1 MQLLLLII
9 VFSGLAWFQ
18 AASGGE
24 TKPATQASTNKP
36 AKPSSSDE
44 GKKIFVA
51 RCAKCHDDDMNK
63 KLPDGSTLLARL
75 AASKDP
81 RARLG
86 TRIKDTAERDAVAE
100 YFQQL
105 LAPAQR

>member
-1 MQLLLLII
+1 MQLLFMLVVL
-9 VFSGLAWFQ
+9 SSLAWFQ
-18 AASGGE
+18 AAAGSE
-24 TKPATQASTNKP
+24 TKSAKP
-36 AKPSSSDE
+36 ASSDD

-63 KLPDGSTLLARL
+63 KLHDDSTLLARL

-81 RARLG
+81 RSRLG
-86 TRIKDTAERDAVAE
+86 TRIKDSGERDAVME

-105 LAPAQR
+105 LARSSRENTKP

>member
-1 MQLLLLII
+1 MQPLFLLI
-9 VFSGLAWFQ
+9 VVSALAWFQ
-18 AASGGE
+18 AAAGGD
-24 TKPATQASTNKP
+24 AKP
-36 AKPSSSDE
+36 AKPSSSDD

-63 KLPDGSTLLARL
+63 RLPDGSTLLGRL

-81 RARLG
+81 RSRLG
-86 TRIKDTAERDAVAE
+86 TRIKDTAERDAVTE

-105 LAPAQR
+105 VARSAREATRP

>member
-1 MQLLLLII
+1 MQPVLLII

-18 AASGGE
+18 AAAGDG
-24 TKPATQASTNKP
+24 AKP
-36 AKPSSSDE
+36 AKPSSSDD

-63 KLPDGSTLLARL
+63 KLHDGSTLLARL

-81 RARLG
+81 RSRLG
-86 TRIKDTAERDAVAE
+86 TRIKDPAERDAVME

-105 LAPAQR
+105 VVRSSRENARP